1 MGSHN
6 GSKRG
11 QSAKKVVDELKTSM
25 GNRIL
30 AQIRDQVLVFD
41 QAHAVVEY
49 CKPHTSSAISHH
61 IQALW
66 RAITDVEQAIALYGI
81 DVETFEQRCA
91 YKSAT
96 SSLSTRPSIA
106 AYETDVEYHSF
117 IRL

>member
-11 QSAKKVVDELKTSM
+11 QRAKKVVDELQTNM
-25 GNRIL
+25 RNRIL

-41 QAHAVVEY
+41 QAHALVEY
-49 CKPHTSSAISHH
+49 CNPDTSRAISHH

-106 AYETDVEYHSF
+106 AYKYHSF

>member
-1 MGSHN
+1 MRQHVG
-6 GSKRG
+6 KRR
-11 QSAKKVVDELKTSM
+11 QLYQSSAKEQIKGLKTNM
-25 GNRIL
+25 ENIIL
-30 AQIRDQVLVFD
+30 AKIRQQVVQFD
-41 QAHAVVEY
+41 EAHAVVQY
-49 CKPHTSSAISHH
+49 HNPVTSSKISAH

-106 AYETDVEYHSF
+106 AYKYHSF

>member
-11 QSAKKVVDELKTSM
+11 LRAKKVVDELQTNM
-25 GNRIL
+25 RNRIL

-41 QAHAVVEY
+41 QAHALVEY
-49 CKPHTSSAISHH
+49 CNPDTSRAISHH
-61 IQALW
+61 IQAIW

-96 SSLSTRPSIA
+96 SILSTRPSIA
-106 AYETDVEYHSF
+106 AYERDVEYHSF

>member
-11 QSAKKVVDELKTSM
+11 LRAKKVVDELQTNM
-25 GNRIL
+25 RNRIL

-41 QAHAVVEY
+41 QAHALVEY
-49 CKPHTSSAISHH
+49 CNPDTSRAISHH

-96 SSLSTRPSIA
+96 SILSTRPSIA
-106 AYETDVEYHSF
+106 AYKYHSF

>member
-1 MGSHN
+1 MRPRN

-11 QSAKKVVDELKTSM
+11 QSAQKVVDELKTRM

-41 QAHAVVEY
+41 QAHAVVKY
-49 CKPHTSSAISHH
+49 CKPHTGSVISHH
-61 IQALW
+61 IQELW

-106 AYETDVEYHSF
+106 AYETGFEYHSF